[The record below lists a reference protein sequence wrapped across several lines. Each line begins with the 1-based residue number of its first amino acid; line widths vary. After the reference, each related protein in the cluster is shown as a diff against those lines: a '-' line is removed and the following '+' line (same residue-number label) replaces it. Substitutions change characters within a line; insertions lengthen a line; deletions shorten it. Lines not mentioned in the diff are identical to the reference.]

1 MDSRLEKII
10 DIIHHLREEM
20 GGGAP
25 TMSTGSTAGKSG
37 FGGSAQ
43 GFDPGPTA
51 GYDKLLFDGRSRVA
65 RRLPPPYK
73 SALINSKKKKK
84 KKGK

>member
-1 MDSRLEKII
+1 MDKIDKLI
-10 DIIHHLREEM
+10 SIVRYIREEM
-20 GGGAP
+20 AM
-25 TMSTGSTAGKSG
+25 TTASTAGKAG

-51 GYDKLLFDGRSRVA
+51 GYDKPLDGRSKIA

-73 SALINSKKKKK
+73 KALKKK
-84 KKGK
+84 

>member
-1 MDSRLEKII
+1 MDINKII
-10 DIIHHLREEM
+10 AIVRNLQAD
-20 GGGAP
+20 AP
-25 TMSTGSTAGKSG
+25 TMSTASTAGKAG

-51 GYDKLLFDGRSRVA
+51 GKDLPIGKLDGRTKIA

-73 SALINSKKKKK
+73 KSLINSKKKR
-84 KKGK
+84 